1 MGFSKII
8 SGLGLSALLASG
20 VAFSSTADA
29 QQFRFALGF
38 PSGTDATYGA
48 NVFAERVSEYSD
60 GELNVRVFPLSLLN
74 FAETS
79 AGLRDGIADIGYM
92 LTPYFP
98 QEFPHTNML
107 AEASM
112 MLTLMDDVE
121 WGSESY
127 AYTGALLEYVMK
139 HCPEC
144 HEEFA
149 RQNQVFTGTAH
160 SPPYIL
166 QCTSPVRTMDE
177 LRGKRIRVGGAQWA
191 RWAEGL
197 RASPASISVN
207 EAFEA
212 LQQGVVDCIAI
223 SAPEL
228 INFGLV
234 DAVTDITMGVP
245 GGLFAGVG
253 TTNFNRD
260 RWQSLNDEQRGI
272 LLRAAADI
280 SGIVTYRYAQSQYTA
295 IDEAKAKGA
304 TIHEPDESL
313 MKATREFTRNDL
325 DAMADHY
332 RERHGVQRGEEMIAD
347 MRELLEKWKGLVA
360 DIEDGEQLAQ
370 LYWDEVLSKIDPAEH
385 GM

>member
-1 MGFSKII
+1 MGFSKYL
-8 SGLGLSALLASG
+8 SGLGLSAALASG

-38 PSGTDATYGA
+38 PSASDATIGA
-48 NVFAERVSEYSD
+48 NLYAEKVEEYSD
-60 GELNVRVFPLSLLN
+60 GELSVRVFPLSLLN

-79 AGLRDGIADIGYM
+79 SGVRDGIADIGYM

-98 QEFPHTNML
+98 QEFPHTNLL

-112 MLTLMDDVE
+112 MLTLMEDVE
-121 WGSESY
+121 WGTESY

-166 QCTSPVRTMDE
+166 QCTSPIRTLE
-177 LRGKRIRVGGAQWA
+177 EVRGKRIRVGGAQWS
-191 RWAEGL
+191 RWAEGVG
-197 RASPASISVN
+197 ASPVSISVN

-212 LQQGVVDCIAI
+212 LTQGVVDCIAI

-260 RWQSLNDEQRGI
+260 TWQGLSDEHRGI

-280 SGIVTYRYAQSQYTA
+280 SGIVTYRYAQSQYEG
-295 IDEAKAKGA
+295 IDQAKAKGA
-304 TIHEPDESL
+304 TIHEAADSL
-313 MKATREFTRNDL
+313 TEATREFTRKDL
-325 DAMADHY
+325 DSMAEHY
-332 RERHGVQRGEEMIAD
+332 RQRHGVQRGEEMISA
-347 MRELLEKWKGLVA
+347 MRELLEKWKGLV
-360 DIEDGEQLAQ
+360 DNIESGEQLAQ
-370 LYWDEVLSKIDPAEH
+370 LYWDEVLSKVDPALH